1 MVVGATNRLTA
12 PAYWKFE
19 STSLQQRVNK
29 LSVPE
34 EGYRSGRSTTLR
46 VGIRD
51 NDPAGYDL
59 LVNATAADGAIPF
72 VLRALGLGAAVIDVL
87 DGKSAMDEVSGLCLL
102 QDRRQLRG
110 LEASMWPVC
119 QHADR
124 IRPARGPRAKPSPAI
139 PCLNGDGCC

>member
-1 MVVGATNRLTA
+1 MGAVLVVFGDPRI
-12 PAYWKFE
+12 KVG
-19 STSLQQRVNK
+19 LQLVDRAID
-29 LSVPE
+29 PFA
-34 EGYRSGRSTTLR
+34 EGNPVELIQDSAMEAL
-46 VGIRD
+46 
-51 NDPAGYDL
+51 
-59 LVNATAADGAIPF
+59 ADAIC
-72 VLRALGLGAAVIDVL
+72 LRALGLGAAVIDVL
-87 DGKSAMDEVSGLCLL
+87 DGKSAMNEVSGLCLL